1 MHITSISFAVA
12 NLAIRVLAGPDLA
25 INFPGFLRTRADIG
39 NLQVHFHSPYPI
51 PSYPILIVPPLF
63 SPFSTHNLSDISFI
77 QTFTAALGAIPADPI
92 TSTTDPKRPF
102 QVGEETFTDFRT
114 AATRSCNLQH
124 NKCAE
129 LANSKDGSNV
139 DGIKVGDC
147 DDQQSELLLVPPS
160 DVFSNRLAFRSGEW

>member
-39 NLQVHFHSPYPI
+39 NL
-51 PSYPILIVPPLF
+51 
-63 SPFSTHNLSDISFI
+63 

-147 DDQQSELLLVPPS
+147 DDQQTECQAAAKAGPGTGAGTPS
-160 DVFSNRLAFRSGEW
+160 ASAVVQDTGSAAVSVAAAEATLHSSDENFFYFCDP